1 MTILYGFKLDDRGRM
16 MDRLFDLH
24 KMPPDWY
31 DSPDKVPG
39 VKPKEVE
46 APAKSIQAI
55 EPDVVPLKRRGGR
68 PKGSKNRV

>member
-16 MDRLFDLH
+16 MDRLFDLD

-39 VKPKEVE
+39 VKPKEVVE
-46 APAKSIQAI
+46 KMPEIIVADQP
-55 EPDVVPLKRRGGR
+55 VKRRGGR